1 MAGSILLQEPSSG
14 SPSAEGLALALGQ

>member
-14 SPSAEGLALALGQ
+14 SPSAEGLALALG